1 MIFSD
6 TSPYGEILDED
17 FNSEFSKDDEGI
29 DIVLPVAHAETH
41 NEEPSKDSVSYH
53 IENRKEIL
61 KTQLEEKIRNQ
72 SMMNLLSFGIVAGV
86 GVLLVKRFWK

>member
-17 FNSEFSKDDEGI
+17 FNAEFSKDDEGI

-61 KTQLEEKIRNQ
+61 KTAEEKIRNQ
-72 SMMNLLSFGIVAGV
+72 SMMNLLSFGIVAGI